1 MSNSGRLHYVRHE
14 ARRVAQTRRAFTN
27 WPTLLKDM
35 AAGQV
40 GRGPGELTFHTR
52 RGLTLTCPNIPG
64 ARLPL
69 YEQFADDC
77 YRIDWLLGALAASPL
92 QVIDVG
98 AHIGSF
104 ATNLASRNAET
115 LVDCYEPSPES
126 AKYLR
131 RNADQN
137 GLGDRI
143 TVHEAALAA
152 ESGFALLDDNSGGSV
167 HNGLVQDDHRLVA
180 GNDALDT
187 RGTIRVATATFD
199 QAVAEAAR
207 PVDVVKMDCEGGEYG
222 LVYASSPASWE
233 SVQRVV
239 MEYHPV
245 SGESWDELRTWL
257 EKTGLSVIRHEPTGP
272 GLGTAWLTRA

>member
-1 MSNSGRLHYVRHE
+1 MNIRHLPLYVRY
-14 ARRVAQTRRAFTN
+14 ATRKVTQTRRAFTN

-35 AAGQV
+35 AAGAV
-40 GRGPGELTFHTR
+40 GRGPSELTFHTR
-52 RGLTLTCPNIPG
+52 GGLMFTVPNVPG

-69 YEQFADDC
+69 YEQFADDS
-77 YRIDWLLGALAASPL
+77 YRVDLVLGPLASAPL

-104 ATNLASRNAET
+104 ATNLAWRSSET
-115 LVDCYEPSPES
+115 RVDCYEPSPES

-131 RNADQN
+131 RNAEKN
-137 GLGDRI
+137 GLADRI

-152 ESGFALLDDNSGGSV
+152 EAGWGLLDDNSGGSV
-167 HNGLVQDDHRLVA
+167 HNGLVQNDHRLVA
-180 GNDALDT
+180 GDDALDA
-187 RGTIRVATATFD
+187 RGTIKVATVTFD

-207 PVDVVKMDCEGGEYG
+207 PVDIVKMDCEGGEYG

-245 SGESWDELRTWL
+245 AGESWDELRAWL
-257 EKTGLSVIRHEPTGP
+257 ANTGLNVIRHETIRP
-272 GLGTAWLTRA
+272 GLGTAWLARS